1 LTKKLEAQIKE
12 NLSIKREKN
21 ELKENKD
28 EIQKKLKLMTQKYD
42 EKKSDLRLYE
52 GDPKALMNLDIA
64 TILDLEKKF
73 QESISNIAEFKTK
86 VNILRN
92 YTNE

>member
-1 LTKKLEAQIKE
+1 
-12 NLSIKREKN
+12 
-21 ELKENKD
+21 
-28 EIQKKLKLMTQKYD
+28 
-42 EKKSDLRLYE
+42 LRLYE